1 MMAVPFTFRSSTPH
15 VPGEGGSS
23 SFATLHKGG
32 GGEHLQGGGDTLPL
46 FCSLGAD
53 TRAGCMQC
61 FRSKP
66 KTSLSLFSFFFSTS
80 KPDVGPRVQRIVTWG
95 NP

>member
-15 VPGEGGSS
+15 VPGEGEAAALPPSTKEEVGSIY
-23 SFATLHKGG
+23 K
-32 GGEHLQGGGDTLPL
+32 GGGDTLPL

-61 FRSKP
+61 FRSKH
-66 KTSLSLFSFFFSTS
+66 KHLFILIFLLFLHQQTRC
-80 KPDVGPRVQRIVTWG
+80 GPMG
-95 NP
+95 SENCDLG